1 MPVASLFSAPSPSCS
16 TVVLAPAAAA
26 VQPVDPDLPARID
39 LPDGIQPE
47 GIESDAAGNFYVGSL
62 RDGRIWTG
70 NALTGEERILVP
82 GEAGKVA
89 VGLHLDDAGRLW
101 VAGGPTQQI
110 RVYDV
115 ATGDLLETY
124 PFPTAGFIN
133 DLDISRNAVYATDSL
148 NPQLL
153 VIPLEDDGGLPDP
166 SAATTMAL
174 TGDLTYSAGFNA
186 NGIAARGGWLVLVQS
201 NEGLLFK
208 VNPRTGETTQIDTG
222 GVLVANGDG
231 LELRG
236 KTLYVVREL
245 RQHRELLHADGR
257 PDRGREDRRVHHDR
271 PDRAGRADHRDAH
284 ARCPVGRERPVQH
297 AADARHAVLDHEG
310 AGAAVRPS
318 LSGCTNSPFGLFWGL
333 VLQPIDKLD
342 HLLEP
347 HPPAALQRGLE
358 VHAVEDGPSPLERV
372 PFPERSSSTAGGRTP

>member
-1 MPVASLFSAPSPSCS
+1 MSLARRRFALFFTLGAVLTIALASAVPVAAQQPTSA
-16 TVVLAPAAAA
+16 
-26 VQPVDPDLPARID
+26 LPARIE

-47 GIESDAAGNFYVGSL
+47 GIESDVAGNFYVGSL

-70 NALTGEERILVP
+70 NALTGEESTLVE

-89 VGLHLDDAGRLW
+89 VGLHLDDLGRLW
-101 VAGGPTQQI
+101 VAGGPTMQI

-124 PFPTAGFIN
+124 LFPTAGFIN
-133 DLDISRNAVYATDSL
+133 DLDISRNAVYATDSV
-148 NPQLL
+148 NQQLL

-222 GVLVANGDG
+222 GYSVANGDG

-236 KTLYVVREL
+236 DTLYVVRNFNNLVAVFSLGGGL
-245 RQHRELLHADGR
+245 R
-257 PDRGREDRRVHHDR
+257 
-271 PDRAGRADHRDAH
+271 
-284 ARCPVGRERPVQH
+284 
-297 AADARHAVLDHEG
+297 
-310 AGAAVRPS
+310 S
-318 LSGCTNSPFGLFWGL
+318 
-333 VLQPIDKLD
+333 
-342 HLLEP
+342 
-347 HPPAALQRGLE
+347 AALVGE
-358 VHAVEDGPSPLERV
+358 ITGDTDV
-372 PFPERSSSTAGGRTP
+372 PTTATLSLGALWVVNARFSTPPELDTRYWITRLPTQP